1 MMMLIISNSIAQ
13 NLSNFSLLANY
24 TLINTKA
31 DKTGYSED
39 ITLKNMPYHGNEG
52 VYSNGI
58 YQTDDGCYFLTPNFT
73 DWNYTKIAAS
83 IEFKVENQ
91 DFDGPVVIFGSSYKY
106 FGAWIKD
113 SNIQMIYNDAYSDTL
128 NNVLTNT
135 WHKLV
140 LVYDN
145 SIGKMYLD
153 GKLLDSIEFIINN
166 GGYDNQKE
174 IVNYHGGNGYV
185 YKGYLRN
192 LKVYGEKSSSSPSLV
207 QKSKNNDIKIFPNPN
222 NGNFTIIFKQKIS
235 ENCKIILI
243 NQNGI
248 IVNSSFSVSNNR
260 INVKTIGL
268 NAGNYFIEV
277 FSQDEKIISKKITIF

>member
-113 SNIQMIYNDAYSDTL
+113 SNIQMIYNEASQRIL
-128 NNVLTNT
+128 NSFRQGLGHQVDGFVGLLHIQDHLEVL
-135 WHKLV
+135 LQ
-140 LVYDN
+140 L
-145 SIGKMYLD
+145 
-153 GKLLDSIEFIINN
+153 
-166 GGYDNQKE
+166 
-174 IVNYHGGNGYV
+174 
-185 YKGYLRN
+185 
-192 LKVYGEKSSSSPSLV
+192 
-207 QKSKNNDIKIFPNPN
+207 
-222 NGNFTIIFKQKIS
+222 
-235 ENCKIILI
+235 
-243 NQNGI
+243 
-248 IVNSSFSVSNNR
+248 
-260 INVKTIGL
+260 
-268 NAGNYFIEV
+268 
-277 FSQDEKIISKKITIF
+277 